1 MYQLIKSTSFG
12 GISVE
17 ESLSLSFLQEKMRK
31 DFQDITKMKSLYASE
46 LSDKAAFIHAGAECY
61 HWLIREECCKV
72 AVRGGFLEAS
82 EINDPDYPGISVDF
96 TRADGDIMPLALIE
110 QKENH
115 LRAVVYTKM
124 YKEEP
129 EYNEPFEYDSE
140 MLRNLCFSSYVQDD
154 NSVKYPKNLSYRKFC
169 QTVFEDRAY
178 MKEILPDEEYRLYE
192 NYLQM
197 VENGYIPE

>member
-31 DFQDITKMKSLYASE
+31 DFQEITKMKSVSASE

-72 AVRGGFLEAS
+72 AVRGGFLQAEEVS
-82 EINDPDYPGISVDF
+82 DPDYPGISVSF
-96 TRADGDIMPLALIE
+96 SREDGYIMSLALIE

-115 LRAVVYTKM
+115 LWAVVYTKM
-124 YKEEP
+124 YKEDP

-140 MLRNLCFSSYVQDD
+140 MIKTLCYSSYLQDD
-154 NSVKYPKNLSYRKFC
+154 RSSKYPRNMSYQKFC
-169 QTVFEDRAY
+169 KKAFEDIEY
-178 MKEILPDEEYRLYE
+178 MREILSTEEFQLYE

-197 VENGYIPE
+197 IENGYIPD